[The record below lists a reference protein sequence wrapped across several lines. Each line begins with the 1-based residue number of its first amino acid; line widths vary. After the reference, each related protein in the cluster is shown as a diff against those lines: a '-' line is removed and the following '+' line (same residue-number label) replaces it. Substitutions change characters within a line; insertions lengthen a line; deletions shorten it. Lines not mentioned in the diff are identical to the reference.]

1 MSGRGDEAGENSGS
15 RSQEPMGAA
24 EPQKRRPGRP
34 RKPQKEP
41 SGEPVPKRPRGR
53 PKGSKNKGP
62 SKAAQKPQQVVQK
75 KSAQLRGALPPPTVA
90 LTSHEDVVTA
100 SQLSGT
106 RQDWR
111 HLYDAEQLSLW
122 AAVRTK
128 NWAAVRHDIG
138 RNHTVF
144 CKVSHWV
151 AGNWLVLCWL
161 YASSV
166 GVVWV

>member
-62 SKAAQKPQQVVQK
+62 SKAAQKKAEATGEKRPRGRPRKWPQQVVQK
-75 KSAQLRGALPPPTVA
+75 KSAQTNNHVHTTEVA
-90 LTSHEDVVTA
+90 PLLVTSSSPLSWVGWDASCSVFTISNSSSMFPVTLFFCGCWKT
-100 SQLSGT
+100 SLEVHYRHQPSLS
-106 RQDWR
+106 R
-111 HLYDAEQLSLW
+111 HM
-122 AAVRTK
+122 RT
-128 NWAAVRHDIG
+128 W
-138 RNHTVF
+138 
-144 CKVSHWV
+144 
-151 AGNWLVLCWL
+151 
-161 YASSV
+161 
-166 GVVWV
+166 